1 MTATPIFRSVTISSL
16 PPLRIPNSTRIPTAP
31 IAAPRTWLWREFEH
45 RTSLIVDPA
54 DGRIP
59 ALTPAAQQRRAAL
72 AARDRAPAGPED
84 LNANTR
90 CITPGVPR
98 IGGVGADPLYGY
110 YQIVQGPGY
119 VVLVM
124 ETFHDARIIPLDG
137 RLHLPQSVRQWSGD
151 SRGRWEGATLVVDT
165 TNFAATCNVLGSGD
179 RLHLVERFTRV
190 SPDTIDYEV
199 TADDPTTWTKPWTV
213 LVHLKQMSVEIY
225 EYACHEGNAH
235 SMQAILAGARADER
249 GR

>member
-1 MTATPIFRSVTISSL
+1 
-16 PPLRIPNSTRIPTAP
+16 
-31 IAAPRTWLWREFEH
+31 
-45 RTSLIVDPA
+45 
-54 DGRIP
+54 
-59 ALTPAAQQRRAAL
+59 LTPAAQQRRAAL

-84 LNANTR
+84 LNSNTR

-119 VVLVM
+119 VVVVM
-124 ETFHDARIIPLDG
+124 ETFHDARIIPVDG
-137 RLHLPQSVRQWSGD
+137 RPHLPQSIRQWSGD

-165 TNFAATCNVLGSGD
+165 TNFAATTNFLGSGD

-199 TADDPTTWTKPWTV
+199 TADDPTTWTKPWTA
-213 LVHLKQMSVEIY
+213 LVHLKQMSVKIY